1 MLYLQ
6 PVSLT
11 DGREFYDMLQ
21 HIGAKENGF
30 LNSAYGIPYADFP
43 AYLKRKVD
51 MAQGVG
57 LEDWM
62 VPAST
67 FWLMDGDTPVGQG
80 NLRHRLTEKLREA
93 GGHIGYAVASDQR
106 GKGYGRELLRLLL
119 EEARRMGIT
128 EDILVTVHPDNT
140 PSRRVAE
147 ANGGELRR
155 VEADHVYYWFPDRPE
170 TLEVSP
176 TIRLRRYHGLEGA
189 IADRALEW
197 YQDTDT
203 VLLVDGVEEPYTLS
217 KLEGMYTY
225 LDNHGELYWIEVLE
239 NGAWLPVGDVAFW
252 PEDIP
257 IVIGVKRWR
266 GRGVGRT
273 VVERL
278 TIRARELGWE
288 QVRVGEVFD
297 FNQGSQALFRS
308 LGFQVSGV
316 TDKGHSYVLKL

>member
-1 MLYLQ
+1 MLYLR
-6 PVSLT
+6 PAARN
-11 DGREFYDMLQ
+11 DGEEFYDMLQ
-21 HIGAKENGF
+21 HIGREENGF
-30 LNSAYGIPYADFP
+30 LNNAYGIPYDEFP
-43 AYLKRKVD
+43 AYLARKVD
-51 MAQGVG
+51 MAQGIG

-67 FWLMDGDTPVGQG
+67 YWLMDGNVPVGQG
-80 NLRHRLTEKLREA
+80 NLRHRLTEKLRDA

-119 EEARRMGIT
+119 EEARRMRIT
-128 EDILVTVHPDNT
+128 EDILVTIYPGNA

-155 VEADHVYYWFPDRPE
+155 ETEERVYYWFPDRPE

-176 TIRLRRYHGLEGA
+176 SIRLRRFHGLTEA
-189 IADRALEW
+189 AARALAW
-197 YQDTDT
+197 YQDADT
-203 VLLVDGVEEPYTLS
+203 VLLVDGVDAPYTPG

-239 NGAWLPVGDVAFW
+239 DGAWLPIGDVSFW

-257 IVIGVKRWR
+257 IVIGDKRWR
-266 GRGVGRT
+266 GRGVGKA

-278 TIRARELGWE
+278 IARARELGWE
-288 QVRVGEVFD
+288 QVKVGEIFD
-297 FNQGSQALFRS
+297 FNQGSQALFQS

-316 TDKGHSYVLKL
+316 TDKGHSYALKL